1 VVADTFQN
9 VTWSTTGV
17 ADGFVH
23 APGAAQIPVPRSGIY
38 RITVSIPMKRTGLL
52 APTSTGTA
60 CLAVNGV
67 NTVCQSAGLDAN
79 DLPQAVPLTTIAS
92 LVSGDV
98 ITLRIKATSTSVQVS
113 GGAGAT
119 IVMTIA
125 SVD

>member
-1 VVADTFQN
+1 
-9 VTWSTTGV
+9 
-17 ADGFVH
+17 
-23 APGAAQIPVPRSGIY
+23 
-38 RITVSIPMKRTGLL
+38 MKRTGLL

-67 NTVCQSAGLDAN
+67 NTVCQSAGFDAS

-92 LVSGDV
+92 LVTGDV